1 MQDHREWPSGIA
13 HFIFVSRQV
22 LTEGTSTM
30 AIDQVSPSSLLDV
43 QQLLSLLTIEEK
55 ISLLSGADEWQTQGI
70 ERLGIGSL
78 KVG

>member
-1 MQDHREWPSGIA
+1 
-13 HFIFVSRQV
+13 
-22 LTEGTSTM
+22 M
-30 AIDQVSPSSLLDV
+30 AVDQIPPSSLLDV